1 MKNNNDLKELAETL
15 FIKTNLTKTEIA
27 QLLGIS
33 RRTVHYWA
41 ADNAWDRLKSCT
53 DNMPSIGTEN
63 AWLLLTNYQEKLL
76 APERAFN
83 QLTNDEVNN
92 VCKLGSL
99 VRKLTKGNALNET
112 IELRNRFMEFVNQ
125 KNPDKAL
132 EVQSMLDDFIRH
144 QAKVS
149 SRTILLGKL
158 VEHGCIPKK
167 EENIKET
174 QLDIQDVVHWSEN
187 PPQADPDPYTPDEI
201 KAAPATPQPP
211 TTYSNPTPEL
221 SYPDK
226 LAIIRTEH
234 EAFMQSLNKKEAQ
247 EKRRDDNK
255 QLNQLSLPQPQVPN
269 NDENTHTT
277 TTTNKPTQPQ
287 KISSHSKLN
296 NLYNRNLSKNH

>member
-1 MKNNNDLKELAETL
+1 MNNKNDLKELAESL

-27 QLLGIS
+27 QMLGIS

-63 AWLLLTNYQEKLL
+63 AWLLLTSYQEKLL

-132 EVQSMLDDFIRH
+132 EVQSMLDDFIRT

-149 SRTILLGKL
+149 SRSILLGKL
-158 VEHGCIPKK
+158 DEHGCIPKK

-187 PPQADPDPYTPDEI
+187 PPHGDPDPYTPDEI
-201 KAAPATPQPP
+201 KAAAPATPQPP

-226 LAIIRTEH
+226 LAIIRSEH
-234 EAFMQSLNKKEAQ
+234 ETFMQSLNKKEEQ
-247 EKRRDDNK
+247 EKANGDNK
-255 QLNQLSLPQPQVPN
+255 KLNQLSLPQPLVRGS
-269 NDENTHTT
+269 NTNTQ

-296 NLYNRNLSKNH
+296 NLYNHHKNKL